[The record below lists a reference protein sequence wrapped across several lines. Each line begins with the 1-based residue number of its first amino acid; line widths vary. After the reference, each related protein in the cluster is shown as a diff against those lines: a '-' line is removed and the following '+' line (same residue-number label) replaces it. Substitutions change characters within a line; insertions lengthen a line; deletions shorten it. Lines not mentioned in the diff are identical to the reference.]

1 MFMVLDQE
9 QQTHLTAKSCPQEG
23 QYTCRYRCCSC
34 DHQPYSSSQTC
45 LQQTQDN
52 VDTKSILE
60 RFLESLFCPQ
70 SLSDYMHNPQM
81 LKAEVQSPMQVV
93 RHGMF

>member
-45 LQQTQDN
+45 LQTQGN

-60 RFLESLFCPQ
+60 RFLESL
-70 SLSDYMHNPQM
+70 SLLPS
-81 LKAEVQSPMQVV
+81 LTI
-93 RHGMF
+93 